1 MVFINAEMK
10 ERTPGITPGVP
21 LSLIS
26 IIEAIIIRKHRPIS
40 DIFLI
45 IRPNH
50 VIVVEG
56 QAAIAVC
63 VLDEVLHQRAVH
75 RIADCLL
82 GAVVIVH
89 DHAVADR
96 SDLAGQRRCCSRKP

>member
-26 IIEAIIIRKHRPIS
+26 IIEAIIICKHRPIS

-50 VIVVEG
+50 VVVVEG
-56 QAAIAVC
+56 HAAVAVC
-63 VLDEVLHQRAVH
+63 VLDEILHQRAVNC
-75 RIADCLL
+75 ITDCLL
-82 GAVVIVH
+82 ADAMKAAQSGATVREIIYIPLVKR
-89 DHAVADR
+89 D
-96 SDLAGQRRCCSRKP
+96 